1 MPRRR
6 WRVVCCASF
15 LLLVGKP
22 VMYSKPMEDRI
33 MEVRSTPL
41 HSLFEEANKELWER
55 EKME

>member
-1 MPRRR
+1 MI
-6 WRVVCCASF
+6 CCASF